1 MALHRHHQRKT
12 SHLAWYPA
20 REEGRRAN
28 DTCCATRL
36 ENPLARVNRW
46 IVSKHEAT
54 AWTPL
59 DGIDGSGAGAGD
71 LWTEEELPV
80 RPPPEPEDPETKAS
94 EANKVL

>member
-1 MALHRHHQRKT
+1 MEWPSERHHRQKT

-20 REEGRRAN
+20 REDGRRAK

-36 ENPLARVNRW
+36 EKPRARVNRW

-54 AWTPL
+54 AWTPP
-59 DGIDGSGAGAGD
+59 DGSGAGAGD
-71 LWTEEELPV
+71 LWTEEELQA
-80 RPPPEPEDPETKAS
+80 RPLPDPADLETTAS